1 MTKSVRKNKKVAVA
15 IATIMSVLLV
25 LMTFCAMSNTAYAYN
40 LLNWNLVDGGKHLD
54 WDGDTNYM
62 SEWKASIGVWE
73 AYKPGVIRPDSVSVV
88 QDVKISDYYEDSN
101 TIASLGAKAGSS
113 VSKNTD
119 YLICGENA
127 GSKLAKAQALG
138 VTVLSPVKFFS
149 MIGE

>member
-73 AYKPGVIRPDSVSVV
+73 MPRRFCVCTTSYAP
-88 QDVKISDYYEDSN
+88 
-101 TIASLGAKAGSS
+101 T
-113 VSKNTD
+113 
-119 YLICGENA
+119 
-127 GSKLAKAQALG
+127 
-138 VTVLSPVKFFS
+138 
-149 MIGE
+149 